1 MNIFNKNNEARL
13 IKNAINNPNEFRYLY
28 ELYFEKIYKFIVWRV
43 RTKEDA
49 EDLTSQTFLKALDK
63 LETFNFKKNN
73 SLNSWI
79 FKIAHNLIVD
89 FYRGDNRNN
98 DEISVDVVP
107 DDHTSSLEDEIAFNE
122 LKKKIAQLP
131 HNQAEVLILSVIH
144 EMKNKEIAQILNIK
158 ERSVSSTLSR
168 AKNNLKQLVT
178 N

>member
-107 DDHTSSLEDEIAFNE
+107 DDHTSLLEDEIAFNE